1 MANTLTP
8 QDVYQIVNA
17 MAKQALGDGAIQAV
31 DTTSFVAVGETLLRT
46 GTENTLNALSTVLAR
61 TIFST
66 RPYRSKLQIMRT
78 TAQRWGA
85 YVRKVV
91 YLWKGAE
98 ASQDYNTQLNPNQL
112 DDGNSIDMFKINKP
126 LALQLNFYGTK
137 KLQKHI
143 TRFRDQLSLAFQ
155 SEDEF
160 IRFIDGVMVEFSNEV
175 EVLNEQKSR
184 ACMLN
189 FMAGMSAMN
198 LSVVDLVATFNTQM
212 GTTYTRQQIM
222 SKHLTEF
229 MQHVAAQIKIY
240 SRRLTD
246 IGVNY
251 HANLTNYAPI
261 PRHTPRER
269 QRMIMYEPMF
279 IEAEARVFSTIFNPT
294 YLEIGD
300 YEGVNF
306 WQDPN
311 SPTQI
316 IVKPNILNVNTGTSQ
331 DAAANVSI
339 PFVLGLLYDEEALG
353 VMPQFDYAST
363 TPFNSAGGYYNMFLH
378 WRFNEYNDFTENAV
392 LFILGDGGAG
402 QIDQT
407 HVMVDNTTANPVVID
422 GDVTVTNTTATAIPI
437 TGTQADGAVL
447 VTSTAAASEVS
458 NDTEP
463 ASLSENV
470 DVEPVK
476 AKRSTK

>member
-31 DTTSFVAVGETLLRT
+31 DTTSFVAVGETLMRT

-66 RPYRSKLQIMRT
+66 RPYKAKLSIMRT
-78 TAQRWGA
+78 FEQRWGA
-85 YVRKVV
+85 VVRKVV

-112 DDGNSIDMFKINKP
+112 ADGQSIDMYKINKP
-126 LALQLNFYGTK
+126 LALQLNFVGTK

-143 TRFRDQLSLAFQ
+143 TRFRDQLSLAFR

-189 FMAGMSAMN
+189 LMAGISAMN
-198 LSVVDLVATFNTQM
+198 LTVVDLVATFNTLKNA
-212 GTTYTRQQIM
+212 TYTREQIM
-222 SKHLTEF
+222 ANHLTEF
-229 MQHVAAQIKIY
+229 MQHVASQIKIY
-240 SRRLTD
+240 SRRMTD
-246 IGVNY
+246 IGFNY
-251 HANLTNYAPI
+251 HANLANYEPI
-261 PRHTPRER
+261 PRHTPKER
-269 QRMIMYEPMF
+269 QRMIMYEPLF
-279 IEAEARVFSTIFNPT
+279 IESEARVFSTIFNPS
-294 YLEIGD
+294 YLDIGD

-306 WQDPN
+306 WQN
-311 SPTQI
+311 QNNPTAI
-316 IVKPNILNVNTGTSQ
+316 NVKPNILNVNTGVST
-331 DAAANVSI
+331 DAENAVSL
-339 PFVLGLLYDEEALG
+339 PFVLGLLYDEEAMG

-422 GDVTVTNTTATAIPI
+422 GDVTITNSTAAAIPI
-437 TGTQADGAVL
+437 TGTQADGSVL
-447 VTSTAAASEVS
+447 VKDVAAAAALSDDPSEEPETVS
-458 NDTEP
+458 
-463 ASLSENV
+463 LK
-470 DVEPVK
+470 K
-476 AKRSTK
+476 ARSK